1 VVSRIGG
8 AADGVGGRGEKPR
21 RRAAFLDRDGTLI
34 VEKHYLA
41 DPAGVELIPGVGA
54 ALRELRR
61 AGYALIVVTN
71 QSGLA
76 RGVIRPDDY
85 AAVERRVAELLAAEG
100 VTLDGVYHCPHHPDV
115 SGPCEC
121 RKPGLGLYRRAAAE
135 HGLELAGSLFVGDRE
150 RDVIPA
156 LALGGTGY
164 LVRTGYGAT
173 AGEAVPP
180 GVRIARDLAE
190 AVRDYLRSAVG

>member
-1 VVSRIGG
+1 MGGEGG
-8 AADGVGGRGEKPR
+8 APGGEAR

-41 DPAGVELIPGVGA
+41 DPAGVELIAGAGA
-54 ALRELRR
+54 ALRELRD

-76 RGVIRPDDY
+76 RGLIRPEEY

-100 VTLDGVYHCPHHPDV
+100 VTLDGVYHCPHHPEIT
-115 SGPCEC
+115 GPCEC

-135 HGLELAGSLFVGDRE
+135 HGVDLATSFYVGDRE
-150 RDVIPA
+150 SDVLPA

-164 LVRTGYGAT
+164 LVQTGYGAEV
-173 AGEAVPP
+173 GERVPA
-180 GVRIARDLAE
+180 GVRIARDLEA
-190 AVRDYLRSAVG
+190 AVRDHLRETME

>member
-1 VVSRIGG
+1 MIGSTAIPG
-8 AADGVGGRGEKPR
+8 GGVR

-34 VEKHYLA
+34 MERHYLA
-41 DPAGVELIPGVGA
+41 DPAGVELIAGVGN

-76 RGVIRPDDY
+76 RGLIRPEEY
-85 AAVERRVAELLAAEG
+85 AAVELRVAELLAGEG
-100 VTLDGVYHCPHHPDV
+100 VDLDGVYHCPHHPDHT
-115 SGPCEC
+115 GTCDC

-135 HGLELAGSLFVGDRE
+135 HGVELAGSLYVGDRE
-150 RDVIPA
+150 SDVLPA

-164 LVRTGYGAT
+164 LVRTGYGTEVGEQVPAGVRV
-173 AGEAVPP
+173 ASNLAAAVRAHLGGEA
-180 GVRIARDLAE
+180 
-190 AVRDYLRSAVG
+190 

>member
-1 VVSRIGG
+1 M
-8 AADGVGGRGEKPR
+8 GVK

-34 VEKHYLA
+34 MERHYLA
-41 DPAGVELIPGVGA
+41 DPAGVELIAGVGE

-76 RGVIRPDDY
+76 RGLIRPEEY
-85 AAVERRVAELLAAEG
+85 AAVERRVAALLAAEG
-100 VTLDGVYHCPHHPDV
+100 VRLDGVYHCPHHPDHT
-115 SGPCEC
+115 GACEC

-135 HGLELAGSLFVGDRE
+135 HELELAGSLFVGDRE
-150 RDVIPA
+150 SDVLPA

-164 LVRTGYGAT
+164 LVRTGYGAEL
-173 AGEAVPP
+173 GERVPE
-180 GVRIARDLAE
+180 GVRVASDLAA
-190 AVRDYLRSAVG
+190 AVREHQGGEGGVSGVHSG

>member
-1 VVSRIGG
+1 MGASRVGGEGG
-8 AADGVGGRGEKPR
+8 APGGEAR

-41 DPAGVELIPGVGA
+41 DPAGVELIAGAGA
-54 ALRELRR
+54 ALRELRD

-76 RGVIRPDDY
+76 RGLIRPEEY

-100 VTLDGVYHCPHHPDV
+100 VTLDGVYHCPHHPEIT
-115 SGPCEC
+115 GPCEC

-135 HGLELAGSLFVGDRE
+135 HGVDLATSFYVGDRE
-150 RDVIPA
+150 SDVLPA

-164 LVRTGYGAT
+164 LVQTGYGAEV
-173 AGEAVPP
+173 GERVPT
-180 GVRIARDLAE
+180 GVRIARDLEA
-190 AVRDYLRSAVG
+190 AVRDHLRETME